1 MEKIIK
7 VEGMS
12 CGHCEASVKER
23 LMEIEGIEDVKVNLE
38 TKEVKIK
45 GQEILDEEIKNAI
58 DEIGFEVI

>member
-12 CGHCEASVKER
+12 CGHCESSVKER
-23 LMEIEGIEDVKVNLE
+23 LLEIDGIEEVEVNLE
-38 TKEVKIK
+38 TKEVEIK
-45 GQEILDEEIKNAI
+45 GKKIEDDVIKMAI

>member
-7 VEGMS
+7 VDGMS

-23 LMEIEGIEDVKVNLE
+23 LMEIEGIDQVQVNLE

-45 GQEILDEEIKNAI
+45 GEKISDKEVEEAI

>member
-7 VEGMS
+7 VDGMS

-23 LMEIEGIEDVKVNLE
+23 LMEIEGIEQVQVNLE

-45 GQEILDEEIKNAI
+45 GEEISDKEVEEAI

>member
-7 VEGMS
+7 VDGMS

-23 LMEIEGIEDVKVNLE
+23 LMEIEGIEQVQVNLE

-45 GQEILDEEIKNAI
+45 GEKISDKEVEEAI